1 METDGLDHSD
11 EEFAVAVHHALIQGC
26 DDGTYFEIQD
36 DGLVIHGRINLLIV
50 ARALKARLVTPETVK
65 H

>member
-1 METDGLDHSD
+1 LDQSD
-11 EEFAVAVHHALIQGC
+11 EEIAVAIHHALIQGC

-50 ARALKARLVTPETVK
+50 ARALKARLVIPETVQ